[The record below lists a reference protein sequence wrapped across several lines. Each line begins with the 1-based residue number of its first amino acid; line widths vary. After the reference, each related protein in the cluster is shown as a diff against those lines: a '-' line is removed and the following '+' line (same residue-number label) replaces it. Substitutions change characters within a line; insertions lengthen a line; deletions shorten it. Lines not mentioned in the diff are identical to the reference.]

1 MSITKNCS
9 CNGRLKHQNGSQKSC
24 CQMSPKSNFLAF
36 NVFDDKNLEVKHP
49 ASKVWGTNII
59 GVKELESIEQ
69 YHFRTFF
76 ENFNFICYNDVQ
88 ILKSES
94 F

>member
-1 MSITKNCS
+1 MSISKKVLLQWASET
-9 CNGRLKHQNGSQKSC
+9 
-24 CQMSPKSNFLAF
+24 PKRESKVLLSNVLAF

-49 ASKVWGTNII
+49 ASKVWATNII

-76 ENFNFICYNDVQ
+76 ENFNFIC
-88 ILKSES
+88 
-94 F
+94 